1 LHGGELVKAAREDM
15 HVLTGSYALD
25 ALSQSER
32 EDFERHLHHC
42 PSCEA
47 EVRGLHETAARLAMA
62 QAVRPPVHME
72 QRVLAATYR
81 TRQLPPLPGERAARK
96 LQRVRAS
103 RLLAGLHATGLRAT
117 GLRGTGLRGTGLR
130 GTGLRGTGL
139 RGTGLRGTGRRENGL
154 RLPAPRGNSQRGN
167 SRPES
172 GRPNAARPSL
182 ARRWTQ
188 MPRLVGAVAAA
199 SVAVAVGLGVTQIS
213 TQHQLNTVQASNA
226 AITRVVQAP
235 DARIE
240 TRKANG
246 GGDVT
251 VVFSSARQAAVITTS
266 KLTALPFGRVY
277 QLWVMSTAGARS
289 AGLVSQPDQASQV
302 LAADVRSGDKIGMT
316 VEPSGGTSKPT
327 TPPVL
332 VMPLAT

>member
-1 LHGGELVKAAREDM
+1 VKVAREDM

-25 ALSQSER
+25 ALSHSER

-42 PSCEA
+42 PPCEA
-47 EVRGLHETAARLAMA
+47 EVRGLRETAARLAMA
-62 QAVRPPVHME
+62 QAVRPPVRME

-81 TRQLPPLPGERAARK
+81 IRQLPPLPGERAVRNF
-96 LQRVRAS
+96 QRVRAS
-103 RLLAGLHATGLRAT
+103 RLLAGLN
-117 GLRGTGLRGTGLR
+117 
-130 GTGLRGTGL
+130 GTGL
-139 RGTGLRGTGRRENGL
+139 RGTGLRGTGRRESGRRESGL
-154 RLPAPRGNSQRGN
+154 RPPAPRGSSQRGSSQRGN
-167 SRPES
+167 SRPGS
-172 GRPNAARPSL
+172 GRPDADRPSL
-182 ARRWTQ
+182 ARRWTR

-199 SVAVAVGLGVTQIS
+199 SVAAAVGLGITQIS

-240 TRKANG
+240 TKKTN

-251 VVFSSARQAAVITTS
+251 VVFSSERQAAVITTS
-266 KLTALPFGRVY
+266 KLTTLPSGRVY
-277 QLWVMSTAGARS
+277 QLWVLSSTGARS

-316 VEPSGGTSKPT
+316 VEPSGGTSQPT
-327 TPPVL
+327 TTPVV
-332 VMPLAT
+332 VMPLTT

>member
-1 LHGGELVKAAREDM
+1 MKVAREDM

-25 ALSQSER
+25 ALSHSER

-47 EVRGLHETAARLAMA
+47 EIRGLRETAARLAMA
-62 QAVRPPVHME
+62 QAVRPPVRME
-72 QRVLAATYR
+72 QRVLAATYG
-81 TRQLPPLPGERAARK
+81 TRQLPPLPGERAARN
-96 LQRVRAS
+96 LQRVRTS
-103 RLLAGLHATGLRAT
+103 RLFA
-117 GLRGTGLRGTGLR
+117 GLR

-139 RGTGLRGTGRRENGL
+139 RGTGLRGTGRRESGLRESGL

-167 SRPES
+167 IRPGS
-172 GRPNAARPSL
+172 GRPDADRPSL

-199 SVAVAVGLGVTQIS
+199 SVAAAVGLGITQIS

-240 TRKANG
+240 TKKTN

-251 VVFSSARQAAVITTS
+251 VVFSS
-266 KLTALPFGRVY
+266 
-277 QLWVMSTAGARS
+277 
-289 AGLVSQPDQASQV
+289 
-302 LAADVRSGDKIGMT
+302 
-316 VEPSGGTSKPT
+316 
-327 TPPVL
+327 
-332 VMPLAT
+332 

>member
-1 LHGGELVKAAREDM
+1 LYGGELVKVAREDM

-25 ALSQSER
+25 ALSHSER

-47 EVRGLHETAARLAMA
+47 EIRGLRETAARLAMA
-62 QAVRPPVHME
+62 QAVRPPVRME
-72 QRVLAATYR
+72 QRVLAATYG
-81 TRQLPPLPGERAARK
+81 TRQLPPLPGERAARN
-96 LQRVRAS
+96 LQGVRTS
-103 RLLAGLHATGLRAT
+103 RLFA
-117 GLRGTGLRGTGLR
+117 
-130 GTGLRGTGL
+130 GLRGTGL
-139 RGTGLRGTGRRENGL
+139 RGTGLRGTGRRESGL

-167 SRPES
+167 SRPGS
-172 GRPNAARPSL
+172 GRPDADRPSL

-199 SVAVAVGLGVTQIS
+199 SVAAAVGLGITQIS

-240 TRKANG
+240 TKKTN

-251 VVFSSARQAAVITTS
+251 VVFSSEREAAVITTS
-266 KLTALPFGRVY
+266 ELTSLPSGRVY
-277 QLWVMSTAGARS
+277 QLWVLSSTGARS

-316 VEPSGGTSKPT
+316 VEPSGGTSHPT
-327 TPPVL
+327 TTPVV
-332 VMPLAT
+332 VMPLTT